1 MAVTIKELSYQ
12 YPDGTTGLHS
22 ISVKM
27 ARGKRTAILG
37 INGSGK
43 STLLYHLNGTFL
55 PQKGEIIVLDEP
67 VTKNNLEN
75 VRKKVGFLFDY
86 PDHQLFATTVA
97 RDVAFGPRNYR
108 FSEEEATKAAET
120 AMTKVGIMELKEK
133 PPYQLSLGQKKRTA
147 IAGVLAMNPDLI
159 VCDEPFSGLDTYAEE
174 QFKSVLDEWI
184 NEGKSLIFSTHDI
197 DMVYGWADEV
207 VIMAEGKILEIGC
220 AEHILNNK
228 ELMQRAKLRRPILA
242 EIFEDRTEKPRTTF
256 EALKYIKS
264 GTFDSLKK
272 INSKEEKK

>member
-1 MAVTIKELSYQ
+1 MAVEIKNLSFT
-12 YPDGTTGLHS
+12 YPDGTKGLDN
-22 ISVKM
+22 ISVCM

-55 PQKGEIIVLDEP
+55 PQEGQIKVLDEP
-67 VTKNNLEN
+67 VTKNNLEII
-75 VRKKVGFLFDY
+75 RKKVGFLFDY

-108 FSEEEATKAAET
+108 FSETDASEMADL
-120 AMTKVGIMELKEK
+120 AMKKVGISDLREK

-147 IAGVLAMNPDLI
+147 IAGILALKPDLI

-174 QFKSVLDEWI
+174 QFKEVLDEWI

-207 VIMAEGKILEIGC
+207 VIMAEGKILQIGC
-220 AEHILNNK
+220 AEHMLNNK

-242 EIFEDRTEKPRTTF
+242 EIFEGRTEKPRTTS

-264 GTFDSLKK
+264 
-272 INSKEEKK
+272 